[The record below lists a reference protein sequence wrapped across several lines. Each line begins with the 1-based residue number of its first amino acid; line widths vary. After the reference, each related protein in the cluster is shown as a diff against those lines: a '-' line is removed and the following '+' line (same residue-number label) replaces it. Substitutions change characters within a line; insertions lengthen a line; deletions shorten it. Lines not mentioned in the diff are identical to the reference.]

1 MTCIIYLE
9 FSPPVCHGHG
19 MNFEETTLSS
29 EVILQG
35 IIFRV
40 DRLGV
45 RLNDGSTSTRDILR
59 HAGGVG
65 VLARSPSGSFLLV
78 RQFRK
83 AVESEIIEI
92 VAGMRDPG
100 ETAEDAGRRELMEE
114 TGYQATS
121 MLHLGRCFA
130 SPGYTDEVV
139 ELYFAETTP
148 LPGDLQLDHDERVI
162 VEEFTPEELDRRI
175 RENEIPD
182 SKTIAAWF
190 FAQSK
195 GLL

>member
-1 MTCIIYLE
+1 MK
-9 FSPPVCHGHG
+9 F
-19 MNFEETTLSS
+19 NETTLSS

-65 VLARSPSGSFLLV
+65 VLARSPSGTFLLV

-83 AVESEIIEI
+83 AMESEILEI
-92 VAGMRDPG
+92 VAGMREPG
-100 ETAEDAGRRELMEE
+100 ESAEESARRELAEE
-114 TGYQATS
+114 TGYQATT
-121 MLHLGRCFA
+121 MHHLGRCFA

-139 ELYFAETTP
+139 ELYFADTTP
-148 LPGDLQLDHDERVI
+148 LPGDLQLDHDERVT
-162 VEEFTPEELDRRI
+162 VEEVSQEELDRRI

>member
-1 MTCIIYLE
+1 MQ
-9 FSPPVCHGHG
+9 
-19 MNFEETTLSS
+19 FEEITLDS
-29 EVILQG
+29 EVLLQG
-35 IIFRV
+35 IVFRV
-40 DRLGV
+40 DRLAV
-45 RLNDGSTSTRDILR
+45 RLNDGSTAKRDILR

-83 AVESEIIEI
+83 AVESEILEI
-92 VAGMRDPG
+92 VAGMREPG
-100 ETAEDAGRRELMEE
+100 ESPEVTARRELEEE
-114 TGYQATS
+114 TGCQVTS
-121 MLHLGRCFA
+121 LQHLGRCFA

-139 ELYFAETTP
+139 ELFLADTAP
-148 LPGDLQLDHDERVI
+148 LPGNLRLDHDERLV
-162 VEEFTPEELDRRI
+162 VEELSPSELDRRI